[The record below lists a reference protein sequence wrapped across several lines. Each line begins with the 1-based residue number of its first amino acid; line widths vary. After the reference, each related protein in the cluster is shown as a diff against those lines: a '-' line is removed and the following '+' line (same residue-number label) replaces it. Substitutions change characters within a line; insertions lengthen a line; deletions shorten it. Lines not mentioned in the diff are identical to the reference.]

1 MLLEFHREVAS
12 DISRI
17 MDHYEDISGLQL
29 AEEFYAELRSF
40 FQKAAGS
47 PEAYRVRE
55 RDLRRVNL
63 ERFPFHFLFR
73 ISMTACAYWLYGTIE
88 GGRRLGSPDVS
99 RSKKKSCQLSI
110 RPIRRPSIRRSS
122 PRWTIRIRY
131 STRCAARG
139 LR

>member
-1 MLLEFHREVAS
+1 MLPEFHREVAS

-17 MDHYEDISGLQL
+17 MDYYEDISGLQL

-40 FQKAAGS
+40 FQKAAES

-73 ISMTACAYWLYGTIE
+73 IVDDRVRILVV
-88 GGRRLGSPDVS
+88 RHHR
-99 RSKKKSCQLSI
+99 
-110 RPIRRPSIRRSS
+110 RRPSLGLTRR
-122 PRWTIRIRY
+122 
-131 STRCAARG
+131 
-139 LR
+139 